1 MLYST
6 NFDPIYHLLLIRED
20 QAPSME
26 TIPQG
31 ILLMELTG
39 FSVNVLTAVGGL
51 YGYARLSRYV
61 LTYVFILRLR
71 QSQFNL
77 GSFPVHSDHYL
88 ANFVEHL
95 LALDLPL
102 SR

>member
-39 FSVNVLTAVGGL
+39 FSVNVLTAMGGL
-51 YGYARLSRYV
+51 YGYARLSRYL

-71 QSQFNL
+71 PSQFNL
-77 GSFPVHSDHYL
+77 ASLPVLNDHYV
-88 ANFVEHL
+88 ANCVERL
-95 LALDLPL
+95 LALDLL
-102 SR
+102 ISR